1 MSRKPIR
8 GHPLSKF
15 IGDVSNQEEHFVDS
29 IQCFENG
36 RRIGEITQS
45 DLHTCGSLPGSC
57 CLPPKEPPLRF
68 VQSTQRRYHQR

>member
-15 IGDVSNQEEHFVDS
+15 IGDLSNQEEHFVDS
-29 IQCFENG
+29 IQCFEMDG
-36 RRIGEITQS
+36 GSVRSPRAISTP
-45 DLHTCGSLPGSC
+45 CGSLPGSC